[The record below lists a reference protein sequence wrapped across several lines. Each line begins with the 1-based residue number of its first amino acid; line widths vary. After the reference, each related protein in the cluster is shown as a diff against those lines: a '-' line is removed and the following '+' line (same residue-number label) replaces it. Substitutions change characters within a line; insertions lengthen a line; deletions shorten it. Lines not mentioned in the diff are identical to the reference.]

1 MKASES
7 LTQLIEHL
15 YHENGKTDQEIAN
28 ITGCSQSLVNRIRH
42 GRRSIGGSS
51 LDLILRLFPEL
62 DGVIAEACR
71 AKLEGRPVSMQQQ
84 ANGNT
89 NSQISQTM
97 GADAGLSRVK
107 DYQLRLYQ
115 QLVDM
120 DIPDDA
126 KLKLM
131 QLIKSTPTE

>member
-1 MKASES
+1 MMNFGES
-7 LTQLIEHL
+7 LKKALKDEYDRGAKYQEMAKSHGVSYAYIHGLI
-15 YHENGKTDQEIAN
+15 NGKDP
-28 ITGCSQSLVNRIRH
+28 C
-42 GRRSIGGSS
+42 GGVS
-51 LDLILRLFPEL
+51 LDKLQRMLPHAEL
-62 DGVIAEACR
+62 N
-71 AKLEGRPVSMQQQ
+71 LHPSPVSMQQQ